1 MSENIEKAVQTEESS
16 ETKVTEATAPAAT
29 DNVVLY
35 PISDEEKTVSA
46 AQETSDTES
55 KATDGKTADNT
66 NKFSDTQIQKNLHQ
80 KMRKK
85 KKTTMTWKR
94 ISTNNRKN
102 PAPKMSIR
110 SANFSPISVPN
121 ARLR

>member
-16 ETKVTEATAPAAT
+16 ETKGT
-29 DNVVLY
+29 DNVVLILFLMRRKLY
-35 PISDEEKTVSA
+35 LLRRKLQILKAKLPTVKLPITL
-46 AQETSDTES
+46 
-55 KATDGKTADNT
+55 T
-66 NKFSDTQIQKNLHQ
+66 NSVTPKIQKNLHQ

-85 KKTTMTWKR
+85 KKTTMTWKK

-102 PAPKMSIR
+102 PAPKTNIC

-121 ARLR
+121 ARSR

>member
-55 KATDGKTADNT
+55 KATTVKLPITLT
-66 NKFSDTQIQKNLHQ
+66 NSVTPKIQKNLHQ

-85 KKTTMTWKR
+85 KTTMIWKR

-102 PAPKMSIR
+102 PAPKTSIR

-121 ARLR
+121 ARSR

>member
-35 PISDEEKTVSA
+35 PISDEEKTVSD
-46 AQETSDTES
+46 AQETSGTES
-55 KATDGKTADNT
+55 KAADGKTADNT
-66 NKFSDTQIQKNLHQ
+66 NKFCDTQIQKNLHQ

>member
-16 ETKVTEATAPAAT
+16 ETKGT

-35 PISDEEKTVSA
+35 PVSDEEKTVSA

-55 KATDGKTADNT
+55 KATDGKTADT
-66 NKFSDTQIQKNLHQ
+66 NSMTPKIQKNLHQ

-85 KKTTMTWKR
+85 KKTMIWKR

-102 PAPKMSIR
+102 PAPKTSIR

-121 ARLR
+121 ARSR

>member
-16 ETKVTEATAPAAT
+16 ETKGT

-35 PISDEEKTVSA
+35 PVSDEEKTVSA
-46 AQETSDTES
+46 AQETSDTP
-55 KATDGKTADNT
+55 K
-66 NKFSDTQIQKNLHQ
+66 IQKNLHQ

-85 KKTTMTWKR
+85 KTTTMTWKK

-102 PAPKMSIR
+102 PAPKTSIR

-121 ARLR
+121 ARSR